1 MNRRNLLIGASAV
14 GLAAFA
20 AGTIILNRRRSAEA
34 EAVAAA
40 TPAVDPAL
48 LVREYSPSFGP
59 ADAPVTLVEFFD
71 PSCEACRAYHPV
83 VQEIRRQF
91 PTQVRV
97 VLRYTV
103 FHEGSDE
110 AVRILEA
117 ARMQDKFEPVLDA
130 LLEQQPGWAVHGSP
144 EMDVAWEIAGAA
156 GLDLGDRLRTGGVVS
171 LFVLDFL
178 LRSSLSFRLEPLAL
192 GLHRELSAEDAAFR
206 EEMRTFFTTKVP
218 QSIRDTVAARQE
230 LSKEQIVE
238 SQRILNAAGLAVPG
252 RGRER
257 RAQQLRVESRQAT
270 LTALGGGRGWGWGRR

>member
-1 MNRRNLLIGASAV
+1 MNRRILLLGASAL

-20 AGTIILNRRRSAEA
+20 GGAYMLNQRRTAEA
-34 EAVAAA
+34 EAAAAA
-40 TPAVDPAL
+40 TPAADAAL
-48 LVREYSPSFGP
+48 LIRDHSPSFGP

-130 LLEQQPGWAVHGSP
+130 LLEQQPGWAVHGAP
-144 EMDVAWEIAGAA
+144 QLDVAWEITGSA
-156 GLDLGDRLRTGGVVS
+156 GLDLDKAETDKLFPGITGILNQDAADVEALGIRQTPT
-171 LFVLDFL
+171 FFL
-178 LRSSLSFRLEPLAL
+178 NGNRLENF
-192 GLHRELSAEDAAFR
+192 SAESLIADVRFA
-206 EEMRTFFTTKVP
+206 
-218 QSIRDTVAARQE
+218 
-230 LSKEQIVE
+230 VE
-238 SQRILNAAGLAVPG
+238 NS
-252 RGRER
+252 
-257 RAQQLRVESRQAT
+257 
-270 LTALGGGRGWGWGRR
+270 

>member
-1 MNRRNLLIGASAV
+1 MNRRTLLIGASAL

-20 AGTIILNRRRSAEA
+20 GGTVVLNRRRAAEA
-34 EAVAAA
+34 ETAAAA
-40 TPAVDPAL
+40 TPAVDEAL
-48 LVREYSPSFGP
+48 LVRDYSPSFGP

-156 GLDLGDRLRTGGVVS
+156 GLDLEKAETDQFFPGITGILNQDAADVEA
-171 LFVLDFL
+171 LAIRQTPTFFL
-178 LRSSLSFRLEPLAL
+178 NGKRLENF
-192 GLHRELSAEDAAFR
+192 SADSLIADVRFA
-206 EEMRTFFTTKVP
+206 
-218 QSIRDTVAARQE
+218 
-230 LSKEQIVE
+230 VE
-238 SQRILNAAGLAVPG
+238 NS
-252 RGRER
+252 
-257 RAQQLRVESRQAT
+257 
-270 LTALGGGRGWGWGRR
+270 

>member
-156 GLDLGDRLRTGGVVS
+156 GLNLDKAETDQFFPGITGILNQDAADVEALGIRQTPT
-171 LFVLDFL
+171 FFL
-178 LRSSLSFRLEPLAL
+178 NGKRLENF
-192 GLHRELSAEDAAFR
+192 SADSLIADVRFA
-206 EEMRTFFTTKVP
+206 
-218 QSIRDTVAARQE
+218 
-230 LSKEQIVE
+230 VE
-238 SQRILNAAGLAVPG
+238 NS
-252 RGRER
+252 
-257 RAQQLRVESRQAT
+257 
-270 LTALGGGRGWGWGRR
+270 